1 MPRLFEVSRSQ
12 DGERT
17 TIERDPDDRTRYG
30 GAWVSAASALPLRES
45 RAHIMATALRRPRRL
60 AALAAL
66 LLRTPRAYV
75 VLSGSSAGQA
85 LEGYFNQRSLGVMPV
100 TRFCRG
106 VLLLPRDHADYLRG
120 RRRQAL
126 RTNLRRAAAAGIHC
140 EIVSDPERAFDE
152 TAEVWRCQ
160 WGSLPEAEFELRLNE
175 LRESLARSE
184 VTIAVARDAR
194 GRPLAMAA
202 AFVDETVCLI
212 KHAVATSHDARW
224 ALHDYIVRLLIARR
238 VRYLLADG
246 GGPFG
251 VLGFT
256 SNLQHYQRL
265 LGYELRHV
273 IPVGGRRMTWRR
285 RVVAS
290 VVLAAASLAVVVP
303 RAEAHGGAA
312 GPAKPAAPGQTTQ
325 AHADADAPARRGARA
340 R

>member
-1 MPRLFEVSRSQ
+1 MPRLFEVARSQ
-12 DGERT
+12 DGELTR
-17 TIERDPDDRTRYG
+17 IEKDPDGRTRYG
-30 GAWVSAASALPLRES
+30 GAWVSAASALPLRQS
-45 RAHIMATALRRPRRL
+45 RAHIIATAIRRPRRL

-66 LLRTPRAYV
+66 LIRTPRAYV

-85 LEGYFNQRSLGVMPV
+85 LEDYFNQRSLGVLPV

-126 RTNLRRAAAAGIHC
+126 RTNLRRAAAAGIWC
-140 EIVSDPERAFDE
+140 EIVSDPGRAFDDISD
-152 TAEVWRCQ
+152 VWRRQ

-175 LRESLARSE
+175 LRESVARSE

-194 GRPLAMAA
+194 GRPLAMTAA
-202 AFVDETVCLI
+202 LIDETVCLI

-224 ALHDYIVRLLIARR
+224 ALHDHIVRLLIARR

-246 GGPFG
+246 GGTFG

-256 SNLQHYQRL
+256 RNLQHYQHL

-273 IPVGGRRMTWRR
+273 IPVGERRLTWRR
-285 RVVAS
+285 RLIAS
-290 VVLAAASLAVVVP
+290 VVLAAASLAVLVP
-303 RAEAHGGAA
+303 
-312 GPAKPAAPGQTTQ
+312 
-325 AHADADAPARRGARA
+325 RRGAR
-340 R
+340 

>member
-1 MPRLFEVSRSQ
+1 MPRQFEVPRSQ
-12 DGERT
+12 DGELT
-17 TIERDPDDRTRYG
+17 TTEKDPDSRTRYG
-30 GAWVSAASALPLRES
+30 GAWVSAASALPLTKS
-45 RAHIMATALRRPRRL
+45 RVHIMTTAIRRPRHL

-85 LEGYFNQRSLGVMPV
+85 LEEYFNQRSLGVMPI

-126 RTNLRRAAAAGIHC
+126 RTNLHRAADAGIRC
-140 EIVSDPERAFDE
+140 EIVSDASRAFDDIS
-152 TAEVWRCQ
+152 EVWRRQ
-160 WGSLPEAEFELRLNE
+160 WSSVPEAEFELRLNE
-175 LRESLARSE
+175 LREAVSRSE
-184 VTIAVARDAR
+184 VTLAVARDAG

-202 AFVDETVCLI
+202 ALIDETVCLI

-224 ALHDYIVRLLIARR
+224 ALHDYIVRMLIARR

-246 GGPFG
+246 GGTFG

-256 SNLQHYQRL
+256 SNLQHYQHL

-273 IPVGGRRMTWRR
+273 IPVGQRRMSWRR
-285 RVVAS
+285 RLVAS
-290 VVLAAASLAVVVP
+290 VVLTAASLAVVVP
-303 RAEAHGGAA
+303 RADAQTGAPGTA
-312 GPAKPAAPGQTTQ
+312 RHAATGQTTRAH
-325 AHADADAPARRGARA
+325 AHADTPAGPGVRA

>member
-1 MPRLFEVSRSQ
+1 M
-12 DGERT
+12 
-17 TIERDPDDRTRYG
+17 
-30 GAWVSAASALPLRES
+30 
-45 RAHIMATALRRPRRL
+45 
-60 AALAAL
+60 AAL
-66 LLRTPRAYV
+66 LLRTPRAYI

-85 LEGYFNQRSLGVMPV
+85 LEDYFNQRSLWVLPV

-126 RTNLRRAAAAGIHC
+126 RTNLRRAAAAGIRC
-140 EIVSDPERAFDE
+140 EIVSDTGRAFDDISD
-152 TAEVWRCQ
+152 VWRRQ

-175 LRESLARSE
+175 LRKSVARSE

-194 GRPLAMAA
+194 GRPLAMTAA
-202 AFVDETVCLI
+202 LIDETVCLI

-224 ALHDYIVRLLIARR
+224 ALHDHIVRMLIARQ

-246 GGPFG
+246 GGTFG

-256 SNLQHYQRL
+256 HNLQHYQHL

-273 IPVGGRRMTWRR
+273 IPVGRRRVTWRR
-285 RVVAS
+285 RLIAS

-303 RAEAHGGAA
+303 RAEAHTGAPGAA
-312 GPAKPAAPGQTTQ
+312 KHAAAGQTTR
-325 AHADADAPARRGARA
+325 AHAHVDIAGPRA
-340 R
+340 RMQ